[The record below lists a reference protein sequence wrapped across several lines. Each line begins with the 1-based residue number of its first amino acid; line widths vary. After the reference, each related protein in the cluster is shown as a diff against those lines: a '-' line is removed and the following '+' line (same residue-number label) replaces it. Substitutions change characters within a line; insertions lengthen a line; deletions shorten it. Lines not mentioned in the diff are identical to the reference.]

1 MIEASRQNNFDFL
14 RIIAAT
20 LVLVSHCFLL
30 SAGRNIGVEPLDIL
44 TGHQLSGGRLGVFI
58 FFVISGY
65 LVTES
70 FSRTPNPR
78 RFLSRRTARIFPGL
92 IGVVLFA
99 VLVIGPLNTT
109 LPLADYF
116 GAPETWTYF
125 SNLTLYESQAG
136 LPGLFGDNP
145 RMGNVNGALWTLPFE
160 FSFYIL
166 VLALGMIG
174 ALRLCPVALYGTALV
189 LTLVLGT
196 ANHPGLPRLIELI
209 AFFAAGMVLSRC
221 RPICSARIGVACV
234 VAVIAALQVDLG
246 IFALATAGTYVVYV
260 VALHPRL
267 RLPSAGRYGDF
278 SYGTYLY
285 GYPIQQTIIHLF
297 GPNLKW
303 WELFLTAFPLTLLL
317 AAASW
322 HFIER
327 PVLRLVGRR
336 GTARSPKRALPL
348 S

>member
-1 MIEASRQNNFDFL
+1 LIEASRRNNFDFL
-14 RIIAAT
+14 RILAAT

-70 FSRTPNPR
+70 FGRTPDPR

-125 SNLTLYESQAG
+125 SNLTLYGSQGG
-136 LPGLFGDNP
+136 LPGVFGDNP
-145 RMGNVNGALWTLPFE
+145 RMGVNGALWTLPFE

-166 VLALGMIG
+166 VLALGMMRV
-174 ALRLCPVALYGTALV
+174 LRLFPVALYGTAVV

-196 ANHPGLPRLIELI
+196 ANYPGLPRLLELI
-209 AFFAAGMVLSRC
+209 AFFAAGMVLSQW
-221 RPICSARIGVACV
+221 RPICSARIAVACV
-234 VAVIAALQVDLG
+234 VAVVGAVQIDLG
-246 IFALATAGTYVVYV
+246 IVALATAGTYVVYV

-297 GPNLKW
+297 GPNLTW
-303 WELFLTAFPLTLLL
+303 WELLLTAFPLTLLL

-322 HFIER
+322 HFIEQ
-327 PVLRLVGRR
+327 PVLRLVGR
-336 GTARSPKRALPL
+336 GTVGSPKLALPL